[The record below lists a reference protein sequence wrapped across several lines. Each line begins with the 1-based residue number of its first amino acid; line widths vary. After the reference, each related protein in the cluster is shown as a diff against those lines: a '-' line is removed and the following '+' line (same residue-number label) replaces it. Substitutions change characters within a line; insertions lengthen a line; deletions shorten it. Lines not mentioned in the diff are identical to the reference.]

1 MAGDNHDERS
11 VRIQK
16 LHTLRTLGI
25 NPYPDTFTT
34 KQDIIDV
41 RKL

>member
-1 MAGDNHDERS
+1 MVVDHHDERS

-16 LHTLRTLGI
+16 LHTLRALGI
-25 NPYPDTFTT
+25 NPYPDTFHN
-34 KQDIIDV
+34 KQDIVDI

>member
-1 MAGDNHDERS
+1 MITDHHDERS

-16 LHTLRTLGI
+16 LHNLRALGI
-25 NPYPDTFTT
+25 NPYPDTFHH
-34 KQDIIDV
+34 KQDILEV